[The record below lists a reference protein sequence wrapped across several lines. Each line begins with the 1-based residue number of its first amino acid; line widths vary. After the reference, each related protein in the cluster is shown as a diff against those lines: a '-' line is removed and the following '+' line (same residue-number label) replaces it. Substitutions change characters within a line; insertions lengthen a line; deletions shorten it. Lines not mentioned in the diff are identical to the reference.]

1 MIDIDDCTLI
11 AAGRHRLVFAH
22 PYDANKILKV
32 FRFDRSPESQWS
44 SVWYKRLMPL
54 TKIDSNLRDIAEHR
68 KALRKG
74 RKVARHIC
82 ELFDLEET
90 SKGPALVGERVHNI
104 DGNTSLT
111 LSDYVNKHGIANVR
125 SAIDVLFKQL
135 SNSHVLFRDAHA
147 RNILVKQVDKQ
158 PVLVIVD
165 GLGEANF
172 IPYASLSKILNGWKL
187 HRKKLRLVKT
197 LEGFAPDHHGNR
209 NTEPATN

>member
-11 AAGRHRLVFAH
+11 AAGRHRLVFDH

-32 FRFDRSPESQWS
+32 FRFDRSPEYQRS
-44 SVWYKRLMPL
+44 SVWYRRLMPQ

-74 RKVARHIC
+74 SKVARHIC
-82 ELFDLEET
+82 ELFGLEET

-104 DGNTSLT
+104 DGNISLT

-135 SNSHVLFRDAHA
+135 SDSHVLFRDAHA
-147 RNILVKQVDKQ
+147 RNILVKQVDKPACFGDRRRVGGSQ
-158 PVLVIVD
+158 FYSLCITVKDPQWLETSPKKASPGENTR
-165 GLGEANF
+165 GLC
-172 IPYASLSKILNGWKL
+172 
-187 HRKKLRLVKT
+187 T
-197 LEGFAPDHHGNR
+197 
-209 NTEPATN
+209 